1 MGTLSVSPCG
11 SNHPVVIAP
20 LMHLTTLRLC
30 AGIHLLNGPEGC
42 GRPVITRALCF
53 YVCVCV
59 YLCIHLSAIFPT
71 RTTLNRL
78 ICLTYTCHQGRFELA
93 CVYVQPDHA
102 RACVAVNSPTASA
115 ISPLW
120 TVTKSSAGFALI
132 HCWRMMM
139 DGCLFMVKMLQTSRG
154 AACRTGRGHLRRA
167 LLGHGDLSSR
177 RWEAASVSPL

>member
-11 SNHPVVIAP
+11 SNHPAVIAP
-20 LMHLTTLRLC
+20 LMHLTTLRRC

-59 YLCIHLSAIFPT
+59 YSCIHLSAIFPT

-78 ICLTYTCHQGRFELA
+78 ICLTYTCHRGRFA
-93 CVYVQPDHA
+93 CVCVYVQPRHA
-102 RACVAVNSPTASA
+102 RARVPVNSPTASA

-120 TVTKSSAGFALI
+120 SVTESSAGFALVR
-132 HCWRMMM
+132 CWRMLM
-139 DGCLFMVKMLQTSRG
+139 DGCVFMVKMLQTG
-154 AACRTGRGHLRRA
+154 AGVEPRETGRGHLRPAPTGPR
-167 LLGHGDLSSR
+167 
-177 RWEAASVSPL
+177 

>member
-20 LMHLTTLRLC
+20 LMHLTTLRRC

-53 YVCVCV
+53 YVCVCL

-71 RTTLNRL
+71 RITLNRL
-78 ICLTYTCHQGRFELA
+78 ICLTYTCHQGRFVFA

-102 RACVAVNSPTASA
+102 HACVAVNSPTASA

-120 TVTKSSAGFALI
+120 TVTESSAGFALI
-132 HCWRMMM
+132 QCWRMLM
-139 DGCLFMVKMLQTSRG
+139 DGCVFTVKMLQTSRG
-154 AACRTGRGHLRRA
+154 VE
-167 LLGHGDLSSR
+167 S
-177 RWEAASVSPL
+177 